1 MPTKNFESK
10 TKNFWI
16 TKTEKMSNDKTT
28 KKISKEE
35 RKGRKITK
43 NVEWQ
48 YNEKIV
54 KTFSAADENDR
65 DETKEDILRKWMRQI
80 WPISNL
86 RKNKMNAN

>member
-1 MPTKNFESK
+1 MSK
-10 TKNFWI
+10 K
-16 TKTEKMSNDKTT
+16 KEKVEKGR
-28 KKISKEE
+28 KKC
-35 RKGRKITK
+35 RKITK

-48 YNEKIV
+48 YHEKIV

-86 RKNKMNAN
+86 KNNKINAN